1 MTSRARA
8 FLVLLVLFVT
18 LSSSVGGC
26 GGSSA
31 PPSMAEAQAP
41 AGEAAPAAVESMET
55 ESAPDSRYDADD
67 AKPAEPPPPPA
78 APAPMAPGAAASM
91 PAPTSAPP
99 RAPASVGGGAPRSA
113 VEAKAE
119 EKGAA
124 AAKPKSVAGSDEATT
139 WKRAQS
145 GAHAV
150 RVEIGDREALPV
162 RSVQAKVAID
172 GFMARVVLDIVV
184 KNNRPETYEGTL
196 KMRLPVG
203 ASPYYFA
210 FGQDAMAIAGD
221 AVPAFFPAERARGMG
236 GEPAEI
242 RSARQSAWQGV
253 KEARM
258 VPKEKA
264 ALAYTQT
271 VRRNVD
277 PALLEW
283 AGPNVFNTRVFPLV
297 GGKSHRIV
305 LGYDVPLTRIGEDLE
320 YSFDLPENVGSKA
333 IDFAVAAPQGASVDV
348 TPAVPAFSGPDKRFY
363 RFDDPSGKTVTVR
376 IKKPGAAHVVATD
389 AATGPY
395 FAADIA
401 PQFPASSAAK
411 GEENVL
417 FLVDTSLSSNP
428 DRFNVWLKLLDAI
441 LANNEDTIKHY
452 NVLFFNIEQTFWKP
466 RFVTNDA
473 ASRRELKTF
482 AEGLAL
488 EGATDLGAALARATT
503 APGAPQFDVFL
514 LSDGAAT
521 WGEPDAQM
529 ITKRLQKT
537 PVRSVYA
544 YQTGLA
550 GTDVDALTLLTRET
564 GGALF
569 SVTGDAEVQK
579 ASTAHKSRPFR
590 LVSARVSGGSDILF
604 AGRPRFV
611 FPGQTLRVAG
621 RGTPD
626 KDAAVELTLE
636 SGSGTQ
642 IVKAPLGQ
650 AIPSP
655 LAIRGYG
662 QIAVAQI
669 EELAPATET
678 MAKAYSIHFRV
689 PGKTSSL
696 LMLESEADYQRF
708 GIVPEDFARTIKS
721 ASASR
726 VVEDTLALSA
736 SALGNPKAT
745 FLRWIDGL
753 PTTPGVAL
761 TVPPSFRQA
770 LNQMPEESF
779 RVDAAPL
786 AVKSRDKKS
795 IPAPVLA
802 DLTAHK
808 LDYDRMTTEAE
819 RRRASLGPAD
829 ALKALSSLVEENPG
843 DAVLARDVGVTAMS
857 FGLPADAFH
866 LFRRVA
872 VARPYEP
879 QTYRAMA
886 QTLAR
891 LGRTDLAMAY
901 FEVGL
906 AGRWEARF
914 GEFRKILALEYFD
927 LLQRAARG
935 DLKTHVPEY
944 VKNRLPQV
952 ARETQLQSADLVV
965 MITWNTDATD
975 IDLHVTEP
983 NGDVCYFGNRQ
994 TQLGGQLTMDVTQG
1008 YGPEMYVLKN
1018 ATDGKY
1024 KMQAH
1029 YFASDRNRAST
1040 RTKVQVI
1047 VFEDFGMS
1055 AQKATEKVITLEYGK
1070 QKHDLLEI
1078 VRKAKP
1084 GQKPKPTLEMAGP

>member
-8 FLVLLVLFVT
+8 FLVLLALFAT
-18 LSSSVGGC
+18 LASSAGGC
-26 GGSSA
+26 GGGS
-31 PPSMAEAQAP
+31 PPASMAGAP
-41 AGEAAPAAVESMET
+41 ANAGEAAPSSVESMDT
-55 ESAPDSRYDADD
+55 AAAPEAPYDADD
-67 AKPAEPPPPPA
+67 AKAEAPPPPP
-78 APAPMAPGAAASM
+78 PMAPAAPMEPSAAAPM
-91 PAPTSAPP
+91 PTSAPVQ
-99 RAPASVGGGAPRSA
+99 APGGGGAPRLA
-113 VEAKAE
+113 VEQKSA
-119 EKGAA
+119 EKGAT
-124 AAKPKSVAGSDEATT
+124 AAKPKAVAGSDEATT

-196 KMRLPVG
+196 KLRLPVG

-221 AVPAFFPAERARGMG
+221 AVPAFFPADRARGMG

-242 RSARQSAWQGV
+242 RRARESAWQGV

-333 IDFAVAAPQGASVDV
+333 IDFAVVAPQGASVDV
-348 TPAVPAFSGPDKRFY
+348 TPVAPAFSGPDKRFY

-401 PQFPASSAAK
+401 PQFPASAAAK
-411 GEENVL
+411 GEENAL

-428 DRFNVWLKLLDAI
+428 DRFNVWLKLLDAL

-452 NVLFFNIEQTFWKP
+452 NVLFFNIEQTLWKP

-473 ASRRELKTF
+473 ASRRELQTF
-482 AEGLAL
+482 AQGLAL
-488 EGATDLGAALARATT
+488 EGATDLGAALGRAAT

-529 ITKRLQKT
+529 ITRRLQKT
-537 PVRSVYA
+537 PVRSIYA

-569 SVTGDAEVQK
+569 SVTGDAEVAK

-590 LVSARVSGGSDILF
+590 LVSARVAGGSDVLF

-621 RGTPD
+621 RGAPE
-626 KDAAVELTLE
+626 KDATVELTLE

-642 IVKAPLGQ
+642 VVKAPLGQ

-708 GIVPEDFARTIKS
+708 GIVPEDFARSIKS
-721 ASASR
+721 AAASR
-726 VVEDTLALSA
+726 IVEDTLALSA

-753 PTTPGVAL
+753 PTTPGVSL

-802 DLTAHK
+802 DLAAHK
-808 LDYDRMTTEAE
+808 LDYDRMTNEAE

-843 DAVLARDVGVTAMS
+843 DAVLARDIGVTAMS

-886 QTLAR
+886 QTLTR

-906 AGRWEARF
+906 AGQWEARF

-935 DLKTHVPEY
+935 DLKTSVPEY
-944 VKNRLPQV
+944 VKGRLPQV

-994 TQLGGQLTMDVTQG
+994 TQIGGMLTLDVTQG

-1018 ATDGKY
+1018 ATDGRY
-1024 KMQAH
+1024 KIQAH

-1047 VFEDFGMS
+1047 VFEDFGTS
-1055 AQKATEKVITLEYGK
+1055 AQKATEKVIMLEYGK

-1084 GQKPKPTLEMAGP
+1084 GQKPKSTLEMAGP

>member
-8 FLVLLVLFVT
+8 LLVLLALFTT
-18 LSSSVGGC
+18 LAPSAGGC
-26 GGSSA
+26 GGASA
-31 PPSMAEAQAP
+31 PPSMADAP
-41 AGEAAPAAVESMET
+41 AGAPAAEG
-55 ESAPDSRYDADD
+55 
-67 AKPAEPPPPPA
+67 
-78 APAPMAPGAAASM
+78 APAPYDSTEAESAAPSRGAEAEEA
-91 PAPTSAPP
+91 SAPSPMAQAAP
-99 RAPASVGGGAPRSA
+99 RAPAAAPGGGAAPRVVA
-113 VEAKAE
+113 DEKAGAKE
-119 EKGAA
+119 EA
-124 AAKPKSVAGSDEATT
+124 AAKPKPAAGSAEATT
-139 WKRAQS
+139 WKRAES

-150 RVEIGDREALPV
+150 RVEIGDHEALPV
-162 RSVQAKVAID
+162 RSVQTKVAID
-172 GFMARVVLDIVV
+172 GSMARVVLDIVV
-184 KNNRPETYEGTL
+184 KNNRAQTYEGTL
-196 KMRLPVG
+196 KLRLPVG

-221 AVPAFFPAERARGMG
+221 AAPAFFPAERARGMG
-236 GEPAEI
+236 SDPLEI
-242 RSARQSAWQGV
+242 RRARQDAWQGV

-297 GGKSHRIV
+297 AGKSHRIV

-333 IDFAVAAPQGASVDV
+333 IDFAVAAPQGAAVEV
-348 TPAVPAFSGPDKRFY
+348 TPKSQPFSGPDKRFY
-363 RFDDPSGKTVTVR
+363 RFDDPSGKTVTLR
-376 IKKPGAAHVVATD
+376 IKKPASTHLVATD

-395 FAADIA
+395 FTADIA
-401 PQFPASSAAK
+401 PQFPATAAAK
-411 GEENVL
+411 GEEAAL

-428 DRFNVWLKLLDAI
+428 DRMNVWLKLLDAI
-441 LANNEDTIKHY
+441 LTNNEDSIKRY
-452 NVLFFNIEQTFWKP
+452 NVLFFNVEQSFWKP

-473 ASRRELKTF
+473 ASRKELQAF
-482 AEGLAL
+482 AANLAL
-488 EGATDLGAALARATT
+488 EGATDLGAALGRA
-503 APGAPQFDVFL
+503 ASAQGAPQYDVFL

-521 WGEPDAQM
+521 WGEPDAQTM
-529 ITKRLQKT
+529 TRRLQKT
-537 PVRSVYA
+537 AVRSIYA

-550 GTDVDALTLLTRET
+550 GTDVDALTRLTRET

-590 LVSARVSGGSDILF
+590 LVSAKVSGGADILF

-626 KDAAVELTLE
+626 KDAALELTLE

-642 IVKAPLGQ
+642 VVKAPLGQ
-650 AIPSP
+650 AITSP

-669 EELAPATET
+669 EELAPATEV

-721 ASASR
+721 AAASR

-753 PTTPGVAL
+753 PQTPGVNVAVPTGFRRAL
-761 TVPPSFRQA
+761 D
-770 LNQMPEESF
+770 QMPEESF

-786 AVKSRDKKS
+786 VVKSRDKKS

-802 DLTAHK
+802 DLAAHK
-808 LDYDRMTTEAE
+808 LDYDRMATEAE
-819 RRRASLGPAD
+819 RRRRSLGPGD

-843 DAVLARDVGVTAMS
+843 DAVLARDIGVTAMS

-872 VARPYEP
+872 ASRPYEP

-891 LGRTDLAMAY
+891 LGRADLAMAY

-906 AGRWEARF
+906 AGRWDARF

-935 DLKTHVPEY
+935 DMKTSIPEY
-944 VKNRLPQV
+944 VKSRLPQV
-952 ARETQLQSADLVV
+952 ARETQLKSADLVV

-983 NGDVCYFGNRQ
+983 SGDVCYYGNRQ
-994 TQLGGQLTMDVTQG
+994 TQIGGQLTLDVTQG

-1018 ATDGKY
+1018 ARDGRY
-1024 KMQAH
+1024 KIQAH

-1047 VFEDFGMS
+1047 VFEDFGTS
-1055 AQKATEKVITLEYGK
+1055 AQKATEKVVTLEYGK
-1070 QKHDLLEI
+1070 QKHDLIEVL
-1078 VRKAKP
+1078 RKARP
-1084 GQKPKPTLEMAGP
+1084 GQKPKSTLEIAGP

>member
-1 MTSRARA
+1 
-8 FLVLLVLFVT
+8 
-18 LSSSVGGC
+18 
-26 GGSSA
+26 
-31 PPSMAEAQAP
+31 
-41 AGEAAPAAVESMET
+41 
-55 ESAPDSRYDADD
+55 
-67 AKPAEPPPPPA
+67 
-78 APAPMAPGAAASM
+78 
-91 PAPTSAPP
+91 
-99 RAPASVGGGAPRSA
+99 
-113 VEAKAE
+113 
-119 EKGAA
+119 
-124 AAKPKSVAGSDEATT
+124 
-139 WKRAQS
+139 
-145 GAHAV
+145 
-150 RVEIGDREALPV
+150 
-162 RSVQAKVAID
+162 
-172 GFMARVVLDIVV
+172 
-184 KNNRPETYEGTL
+184 
-196 KMRLPVG
+196 
-203 ASPYYFA
+203 
-210 FGQDAMAIAGD
+210 
-221 AVPAFFPAERARGMG
+221 
-236 GEPAEI
+236 
-242 RSARQSAWQGV
+242 
-253 KEARM
+253 M

-297 GGKSHRIV
+297 SGKSHRIV

-320 YSFDLPENVGSKA
+320 YSFDLPENVASKA
-333 IDFAVAAPQGASVDV
+333 IDLAVAAPQGAVVDV
-348 TPAVPAFSGPDKRFY
+348 TPAAPAYAGPDKRFY
-363 RFDDPSGKTVTVR
+363 RFDDPSGKTVTLRV
-376 IKKPGAAHVVATD
+376 KKPGAAHVVATD

-401 PQFPASSAAK
+401 PQFPASAAAK
-411 GEENVL
+411 GEEAAL

-441 LANNEDTIKHY
+441 LQNNEDSIKRY
-452 NVLFFNIEQTFWKP
+452 NVAFFNIEQTFWKP
-466 RFVTNDA
+466 RFVANDA
-473 ASRRELKTF
+473 ASRRELRTF

-488 EGATDLGAALARATT
+488 EGATDLGAALGRA
-503 APGAPQFDVFL
+503 ANAPEAGKPGAPARYDVFL

-521 WGEPDAQM
+521 WGEPDALAM
-529 ITKRLQKT
+529 TRRLQK
-537 PVRSVYA
+537 SAISSIYA

-550 GTDVDALTLLTRET
+550 GTDIDALTLLTRET

-569 SVTGDAEVQK
+569 SVTGDAEVTK

-590 LVSARVSGGSDILF
+590 LVSARVAGGTDVLF

-636 SGSGTQ
+636 SGSGSVV
-642 IVKAPLGQ
+642 VKAPLGQ
-650 AIPSP
+650 ALPSP

-669 EELAPATET
+669 EELAPATEV

-721 ASASR
+721 AAASR

-753 PTTPGVAL
+753 PTTPGMNFTL
-761 TVPPSFRQA
+761 STSFRQA
-770 LNQMPEESF
+770 LERMPEESF
-779 RVDAAPL
+779 RVEAAPL
-786 AVKSRDKKS
+786 VVKNRDKKS

-802 DLTAHK
+802 ELAAHK
-808 LDYDRMTTEAE
+808 LDYDRISNEAE
-819 RRRASLGPAD
+819 RRRATLGPGD

-843 DAVLARDVGVTAMS
+843 DAVLARDIGVTAMS

-872 VARPYEP
+872 VSRPFEP

-906 AGRWEARF
+906 AGRWDARF
-914 GEFRKILALEYFD
+914 GDFRKILALEYFD
-927 LLQRAARG
+927 LLQRAGRG
-935 DLKTHVPEY
+935 SLKSSVPEY
-944 VKNRLPQV
+944 VKARLPSV
-952 ARETQLQSADLVV
+952 AQETRLSSADVVV

-983 NGDVCYFGNRQ
+983 NGEVCYFGNRQ
-994 TQLGGQLTMDVTQG
+994 TKSGGELTQDVTQG

-1018 ATDGKY
+1018 AAGGKY
-1024 KMQAH
+1024 KLQAH

-1040 RTKVQVI
+1040 RTKVQVL
-1047 VFEDFGMS
+1047 VLEDFGTS
-1055 AQKATEKVITLEYGK
+1055 DQKASEKVVTLEYGK
-1070 QKHDLLEI
+1070 QKHDLLELQ
-1078 VRKAKP
+1078 RKGKP
-1084 GQKPKPTLEMAGP
+1084 GPKPQLEIAAP